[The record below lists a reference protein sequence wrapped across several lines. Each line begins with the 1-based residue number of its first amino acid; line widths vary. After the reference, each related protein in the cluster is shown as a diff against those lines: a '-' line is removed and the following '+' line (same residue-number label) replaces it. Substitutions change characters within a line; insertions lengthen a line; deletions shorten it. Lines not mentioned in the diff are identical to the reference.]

1 MTRDSQDSQ
10 DSQDSWIDRFAR
22 VVGRIVPDA
31 ITAAIF
37 LLVVLFGAALLAGNT
52 FATTMDAWYR
62 GLWML
67 LPFTMQMTLII
78 TLSAVL
84 GQTPFFRKAVTTLA
98 ALPRTTAQVVI
109 GAVLLSGGLSYFYWG
124 LGIALGPLIAIAFAR
139 AAERKKI
146 PVDFLFLLATVWAA
160 NALWQFGLSSSAAL
174 LMATPG
180 HFLEAQIGVLPLRT
194 TIWSPA
200 AIIHEIAFLIAL
212 LATGCWL
219 MPKAMRPLSAFPEA
233 EKLAEPVEPDES
245 TPANFSERLERST
258 IVTLVFC
265 CAVAAWLYYHFVT
278 KRLGLDIN
286 SLNAVFLLLSFL
298 LHRNV
303 YRFTKALQHAI
314 TSAWPVIVIYHL
326 YAGVAGLIQ
335 FTTIGEKL
343 AGMIA
348 AVSTPYTFPLL
359 AAVSGTLASFFIPS
373 SGGQWAI
380 QGFVTSKAALAVGL
394 TVQRG
399 MLALSIGDHM
409 GNLTTPF
416 WAMIVAGIA
425 RVNFREF
432 IGYGMIFAAL
442 WFVIGVIVFTF
453 APC

>member
-1 MTRDSQDSQ
+1 MIQE
-10 DSQDSWIDRFAR
+10 SWADRFAR
-22 VVGRIVPDA
+22 VMGRIVPDA

-37 LLVVLFGAALLAGNT
+37 LLVVLFGAAIAVGNS
-52 FATTMDAWYR
+52 FSTTMDAWYR

-78 TLSAVL
+78 TLSSVV
-84 GQTPFFRKAVTTLA
+84 GQSPLFRRMVA
-98 ALPRTTAQVVI
+98 ALARMPKTTNQVVI
-109 GAVLLSGGLSYFYWG
+109 GAVLLNGALSYFYWG
-124 LGIALGPLIAIAFAR
+124 LGVALGPIIAIFFAR
-139 AAERKKI
+139 EAEKKNI
-146 PVDFLFLLATVWAA
+146 KLDFLFLLASVWAA
-160 NALWQFGLSSSAAL
+160 NAVWQFGLSASAPL
-174 LMATPG
+174 LMATEG
-180 HFLEAQIGVLPLRT
+180 HFLKDLIGVLPLRT

-200 AIIHEIAFLIAL
+200 AIIHEIVFMAAL
-212 LATGCWL
+212 MAVGCWL

-233 EKLAEPVEPDES
+233 NKLAEPEVLSEDKSE
-245 TPANFSERLERST
+245 NFSERLERSS

-265 CAVAAWLYYHFVT
+265 AAVAAWLWYHFIT
-278 KRLGLDIN
+278 KGNSLDIN
-286 SLNAVFLLLSFL
+286 SLNAVFLLLAFL

-303 YRFTKALQHAI
+303 HRFTKALQHAI
-314 TSAWPVIVIYHL
+314 LSAWPVVVIYHL

-335 FTTIGEKL
+335 HTTLGEKM
-343 AGMIA
+343 AGIIA
-348 AVSTPYTFPLL
+348 SVSTPYSFPLM
-359 AAVSGTLASFFIPS
+359 AAITATVVSFFVPS

-380 QGFVTSKAALAVGL
+380 QGFVTSKAAMAVGVS
-394 TVQRG
+394 VQRG

-425 RVNFREF
+425 RVSFREF
-432 IGYGMIFAAL
+432 IGYGMIYAAL

>member
-1 MTRDSQDSQ
+1 MNQDN
-10 DSQDSWIDRFAR
+10 WADRFAR
-22 VVGRIVPDA
+22 VMGRFIPDA
-31 ITAAIF
+31 ITAAI
-37 LLVVLFGAALLAGNT
+37 LLLAALFVVALTIGNSVS
-52 FATTMDAWYR
+52 TTMDAWYR

-78 TLSAVL
+78 TLSSVL
-84 GQTPFFRKAVTTLA
+84 GQTSVFKKAVV
-98 ALPRTTAQVVI
+98 ALSSLPKTANQVIAV
-109 GAVLLSGGLSYFYWG
+109 AVLLNGALSYFYWG
-124 LGIALGPLIAIAFAR
+124 LGVALGPIIAIYFAR
-139 AAERKKI
+139 EAERKKI
-146 PVDFLFLLATVWAA
+146 QIDFLFLLAIVWAA
-160 NALWQFGLSSSAAL
+160 NALWQFGLSASAPL

-180 HFLEAQIGVLPLRT
+180 HFLESTIGVLPLRT

-200 AIIHEIAFLIAL
+200 AIIHEIVFAIALIA
-212 LATGCWL
+212 AGCWL
-219 MPKAMRPLSAFPEA
+219 KPKNHRPLSAFPEA
-233 EKLAEPVEPDES
+233 NKLAEPETVAEDQPQ
-245 TPANFSERLERST
+245 NFSEALERSS
-258 IVTLVFC
+258 IATLVFC
-265 CAVAAWLYYHFVT
+265 VAVAAWIYYHFGV
-278 KRLGLDIN
+278 KKLGLDIN
-286 SLNAVFLLLSFL
+286 SLNAIFLFLSFL

-335 FTTIGEKL
+335 YTTIGEKL

-380 QGFVTSKAALAVGL
+380 QGFVTAKAALVVGV

-399 MLALSIGDHM
+399 LLALSIGDHM
-409 GNLTTPF
+409 GNLTSPF

-425 RVNFREF
+425 RVSFREF

>member
-1 MTRDSQDSQ
+1 MNQET
-10 DSQDSWIDRFAR
+10 WADRFAR
-22 VVGRIVPDA
+22 VMGRFIPDA

-37 LLVVLFGAALLAGNT
+37 LLAALFGVALLLGNS
-52 FATTMDAWYR
+52 FSTTMDAWYR

-78 TLSAVL
+78 TLSSVL
-84 GQTPFFRKAVTTLA
+84 GQTQVFKKLVT
-98 ALPRTTAQVVI
+98 ALSNQPKTANQVVI
-109 GAVLLSGGLSYFYWG
+109 VAVLLNGALSYFYWG
-124 LGIALGPLIAIAFAR
+124 LGVALGPIIAIYFAR
-139 AAERKKI
+139 EAERKKI
-146 PVDFLFLLATVWAA
+146 QIDFLFLLALVWAA
-160 NALWQFGLSSSAAL
+160 NALWQFGLSASAPL

-180 HFLEAQIGVLPLRT
+180 HFLESTIGVLPLRT

-200 AIIHEIAFLIAL
+200 AIIHELVFAVALIVL
-212 LATGCWL
+212 GCWL
-219 MPKAMRPLSAFPEA
+219 MPKARRPLSAFPEA
-233 EKLAEPVEPDES
+233 NKLATEEAPPETKPE
-245 TPANFSERLERST
+245 NLSEALERSVL
-258 IVTLVFC
+258 VTALFC
-265 CAVAAWLYYHFVT
+265 IAMLAWLYYHFGV

-286 SLNAVFLLLSFL
+286 SLNAIFLFLSFL

-335 FTTIGEKL
+335 YTTIGEKL

-348 AVSTPYTFPLL
+348 AVSTPYTFPFL

-380 QGFVTSKAALAVGL
+380 QGFVTSKAAMAVGVS
-394 TVQRG
+394 VQRG
-399 MLALSIGDHM
+399 LLALSVGDHM

-425 RVNFREF
+425 RVSFREF

>member
-1 MTRDSQDSQ
+1 MMQE
-10 DSQDSWIDRFAR
+10 SWADRFAR
-22 VVGRIVPDA
+22 VVGRFVPDA

-37 LLVVLFGAALLAGNT
+37 LLAVLFIAALAVGNS
-52 FATTMDAWYR
+52 FSTTMDAWYR

-84 GQTPFFRKAVTTLA
+84 GQTSVFRRGVA
-98 ALPRTTAQVVI
+98 ALSNLPKTTNQVVI
-109 GAVLLSGGLSYFYWG
+109 LAILLNGGLSYFYWG
-124 LGIALGPLIAIAFAR
+124 LGIALGPLIAVYFAR
-139 AAERKKI
+139 AAERKNI
-146 PVDFLFLLATVWAA
+146 SVDFLFLLALVWAA
-160 NALWQFGLSSSAAL
+160 NALWQFGLSASAPL

-180 HFLEAQIGVLPLRT
+180 HFLESTVGVIPLRT

-200 AIIHEIAFLIAL
+200 AILHEVLFLIAL
-212 LATGCWL
+212 IAVGCWL
-219 MPKAMRPLSAFPEA
+219 MPKNRRQLSAFPEA
-233 EKLAEPVEPDES
+233 NKLAEPEETAEQPGE
-245 TPANFSERLERST
+245 NFSERLERNS

-265 CAVAAWLYYHFVT
+265 AAVGAWLYYHFIT
-278 KRLGLDIN
+278 KRNSLDIN

-303 YRFTKALQHAI
+303 HRFTRALQHAI
-314 TSAWPVIVIYHL
+314 LSAWPVIVIYHL

-335 FTTIGEKL
+335 HTTLGEKM

-359 AAVSGTLASFFIPS
+359 AAVSGMVISFFVPS

-380 QGFVTSKAALAVGL
+380 QGFVTSKAALAVGV

-399 MLALSIGDHM
+399 MLALSVGDHM
-409 GNLTTPF
+409 GNLSTPF

-425 RVNFREF
+425 RVSFREF

-442 WFVIGVIVFTF
+442 WFVIGIVVFTF